1 MLNHGKLFSH
11 RRVRSLLA
19 LTLVAA
25 MPLATVAQI
34 VKLPQA
40 AAQESKPAKTTAT
53 PVAPRVGVDESQ
65 PLTLTLFDVVK
76 LALQNNR
83 EMEVERV
90 NVQQAEYDLFAA
102 RGARDLTV
110 GNATYYEN
118 RTVPVGS
125 ILSGGPNGSL
135 TTKTLNFDFNAQQ
148 LLPSGAT
155 WQAQLTNARG
165 ESNSQFVSL
174 NPQYNTALT
183 FQIRQPLLRSF
194 TIDDARRRIRI
205 ASRRLDMTDS
215 Q

>member
-1 MLNHGKLFSH
+1 MVNHKRFFSH
-11 RRVRSLLA
+11 RVVRGLLS
-19 LTLVAA
+19 LTLAVATP
-25 MPLATVAQI
+25 MATAAQI
-34 VKLPQA
+34 VKLPQV
-40 AAQESKPAKTTAT
+40 AAQEPKPATVEPPAI
-53 PVAPRVGVDESQ
+53 PRVGVDESQ
-65 PLTLTLFDVVK
+65 ALALTLFDVVK

-110 GNATYYEN
+110 SNATYYEN
-118 RTVPVGS
+118 RTLPVGS

-148 LLPSGAT
+148 LLPTGAT

-165 ESNSQFVSL
+165 ETNSQFVSL

-183 FQIRQPLLRSF
+183 FQIR
-194 TIDDARRRIRI
+194 
-205 ASRRLDMTDS
+205 
-215 Q
+215 